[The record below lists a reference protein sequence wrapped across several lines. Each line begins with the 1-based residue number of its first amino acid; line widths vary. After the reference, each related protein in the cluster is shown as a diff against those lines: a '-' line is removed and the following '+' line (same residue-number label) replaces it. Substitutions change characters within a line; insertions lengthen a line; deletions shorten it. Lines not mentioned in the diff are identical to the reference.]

1 MKANDCILIK
11 MSKLPR
17 GFGLIEA
24 LISMALLCIL
34 TLACAGQ
41 VASFAR
47 YTSQDTI
54 KSCLLQAASSGIEEK
69 RANPAASSITVSCSG
84 YAVSVAITTTGTLP
98 SPAPAMGS
106 GISACV
112 PVLSRSTIGSKT
124 MELRDSICNF
134 PGE

>member
-1 MKANDCILIK
+1 

-24 LISMALLCIL
+24 LISMVLLCIL
-34 TLACAGQ
+34 TLVCAGQ

-106 GISACV
+106 GTSACV

-124 MELRDSICNF
+124 MEIRDSICNF
-134 PGE
+134 PSE